1 MWGGYL
7 GEERERP
14 EYGWLVLGKGFVVNL
29 VVEDTAVE
37 GDGAE
42 VGVFCE
48 VDGAAV

>member
-7 GEERERP
+7 GEEREGP
-14 EYGWLVLGKGFVVNL
+14 EYGWLILGKGFVVDP
-29 VVEDTAVE
+29 VEEDTAVKC
-37 GDGAE
+37 DVAE